1 MFGDTKNKPLRL
13 NDLLDFHLSERC
25 DNIQSLF
32 PTPLATFGAFIRL
45 PPFQI
50 SSGKIF
56 VKLCWLPKRD
66 DRAISDTEIRL

>member
-32 PTPLATFGAFIRL
+32 PTPLARL
-45 PPFQI
+45 PQLEGQIEFFQRFG
-50 SSGKIF
+50 SRNLLLG
-56 VKLCWLPKRD
+56 RD
-66 DRAISDTEIRL
+66 